1 MGIKRTYL
9 VNATVITPHRIMPDS
24 AICIED
30 GRIVDLVRTE
40 SLDTV
45 ELLRAGCSV
54 VDAGGAYAAPG
65 FIDIHVH
72 GGGGADAMD
81 GTPEA
86 FLTMAAVHARGGTT
100 AMVPSTLTSRDGDL
114 ARALAAFD
122 EALGMQSTGA
132 VLLGVHLEGPYLA
145 QSQRGAQD
153 PAYIR
158 NPGRDHYHGLLGLS
172 KNIIRVSAAPE
183 LPGALEL
190 GRELRSRGILASIAH
205 TDATYEQVLV
215 AMEAG
220 FSHMTHLYSGMSGVH
235 RVRAYRV
242 AGAVEAGLL
251 LDDLTV
257 EVIADGRHL
266 PAALLRLIYK
276 CKGPERIALCTD
288 AIRAAGMP
296 DGEYIMGS
304 ASHGR
309 PIIVDEGVAW
319 LPDRPAFAGSVA
331 QTNWLVRNMVSLAG
345 ASLSD
350 AVKMASLTPA
360 RILGIDSIKGSIDRG
375 KDADIVVFDDEIN
388 IRLTMVNGSIVYEA
402 LQRDDSD
409 ERSV

>member
-1 MGIKRTYL
+1 M
-9 VNATVITPHRIMPDS
+9 
-24 AICIED
+24 
-30 GRIVDLVRTE
+30 
-40 SLDTV
+40 
-45 ELLRAGCSV
+45 
-54 VDAGGAYAAPG
+54 
-65 FIDIHVH
+65 
-72 GGGGADAMD
+72 
-81 GTPEA
+81 
-86 FLTMAAVHARGGTT
+86 
-100 AMVPSTLTSRDGDL
+100 
-114 ARALAAFD
+114 
-122 EALGMQSTGA
+122 
-132 VLLGVHLEGPYLA
+132 
-145 QSQRGAQD
+145 
-153 PAYIR
+153 
-158 NPGRDHYHGLLGLS
+158 
-172 KNIIRVSAAPE
+172 SAAPE

-319 LPDRPAFAGSVA
+319 LPDRTAFAGSVA